1 MSEKLDRKS
10 KTRHMTWP
18 VFVGAPANI
27 LLSLGNGVVSGN
39 RWFSSD
45 FNKIGRSTRTA
56 SRYVKWRQ
64 NSAAGREIESRQG
77 ITWTSNGQQKHT
89 VVLDSPWRPS
99 LWGVLE
105 SMIKSAKRAI
115 NAFVGDAND
124 EELVT
129 VFICVESLLNSRA

>member
-1 MSEKLDRKS
+1 MIRMSEKLDRKS

-56 SRYVKWRQ
+56 SRYVK
-64 NSAAGREIESRQG
+64 
-77 ITWTSNGQQKHT
+77 
-89 VVLDSPWRPS
+89 
-99 LWGVLE
+99 
-105 SMIKSAKRAI
+105 
-115 NAFVGDAND
+115 
-124 EELVT
+124 
-129 VFICVESLLNSRA
+129 